1 MVKALFRFEVT
12 LARISASFGVEAD
25 SSSANA
31 LNLESMRSETV
42 TVSNGEGS
50 HVVRAEVLS
59 LEDRSSTGF

>member
-31 LNLESMRSETV
+31 LNLESMRSETG
-42 TVSNGEGS
+42 TVSNGEVHMNS
-50 HVVRAEVLS
+50 EQRH
-59 LEDRSSTGF
+59 

>member
-42 TVSNGEGS
+42 TVSNGEDHMKS
-50 HVVRAEVLS
+50 EQRY
-59 LEDRSSTGF
+59 

>member
-42 TVSNGEGS
+42 TVSNGGGS
-50 HVVRAEVLS
+50 QEV
-59 LEDRSSTGF
+59 EQRY